1 MFNATDL
8 YKRRLKEHIAL
19 LSRYLR
25 YIFNGHF
32 MIAIFFAIITLA
44 VYYQKAL
51 ENLHPNFPAALV
63 IAIVLGTIVLY
74 NPIQT
79 FLKEPDKVFLLV
91 KEEKMQSYF
100 RSAILY
106 NYVVQLYIVFLTI
119 AVITPLVTAAFP
131 LKNIVDF
138 LFLFAIILILKGWN
152 LLNNWWMLSN
162 VTNKNILFFD
172 KVIRFFIC
180 SAFFYF
186 FIIE

>member
-8 YKRRLKEHIAL
+8 FKSRLKEHITL

-32 MIAIFFAIITLA
+32 TIAIFFAIITLA

-51 ENLHPNFPAALV
+51 ENLHLNFPSAFSV
-63 IAIVLGTIVLY
+63 AIVLGIVVLY

-119 AVITPLVTAAFP
+119 AVITPLLTAAFP

-138 LFLFAIILILKGWN
+138 MFLFAIVLILKGWN
-152 LLNNWWMLSN
+152 LINIRWLLSN
-162 VTNKNILFFD
+162 V
-172 KVIRFFIC
+172 
-180 SAFFYF
+180 
-186 FIIE
+186 